1 MGYIEAPIRTPSPRY
16 TSGWYVFMRLR
27 YAAFTSATVQ
37 SSTSA
42 SEIPNTSHGVSPGLV
57 KSSNGGGRSDSEGE
71 DEGDC
76 GASSTDDAAN
86 V

>member
-1 MGYIEAPIRTPSPRY
+1 
-16 TSGWYVFMRLR
+16 MRLR

-57 KSSNGGGRSDSEGE
+57 KSSNGGGGSDSEDE
-71 DEGDC
+71 DRDEGDC